1 MLTYLDNVF
10 NVGEKSKWA
19 RNSKTDEQIGLNDN
33 LARELMELHTTSP
46 SIGYTEE
53 DIRQAAKVLAGWGD
67 IFDEN
72 KDRKFSKAGIKD
84 FHLAYFKD
92 KAEPGEKV
100 VLGKTY
106 PAGIEALEMLVR
118 PAASDHTARF

>member
-1 MLTYLDNVF
+1 
-10 NVGEKSKWA
+10 
-19 RNSKTDEQIGLNDN
+19 
-33 LARELMELHTTSP
+33 MELHTTSP

-67 IFDEN
+67 IFDG
-72 KDRKFSKAGIKD
+72 KDMKRKFGKAGIKD

-92 KAEPGEKV
+92 KAEPGKKV

-106 PAGIEALEMLVR
+106 PPGIEALEMLVR
-118 PAASDHTARF
+118 DLAASDHTARFLTRKLYPIL